1 MNADVHSTGVY
12 TMVSIQRKCVF
23 ILLCMVAA
31 TAMSCTHMATEGSS
45 LGIVATSEAF
55 KWFDGE
61 FENTPYFLKDKP
73 VSVAVLP
80 FEFSGSKA
88 YSIENKDENPADIVR
103 RGFYNHVSSLPF
115 RDLELFSTDRQ
126 LKNSGL
132 TDFTKINQLIREN
145 PRKLKSIL
153 GVDAVISG
161 QVTHF
166 DRIFLG
172 IYSQVA
178 VGCEVKMWD
187 LDSGN
192 LLWRAKHVSR
202 AHAGGLS
209 INPIG
214 LAMATVASV
223 WNLRKTEMLSQT
235 DELFREVVSTID
247 VPQSA
252 LALQSPPPRI
262 DLFATMNVTKA
273 FTLGEKVA
281 FRMIGDLN
289 CAAYVDLGDFKS
301 AIQLMPVSAEMK
313 RALQAEVLEVIK
325 KNYKDTGHEL
335 TPEIIEAVR
344 QELGSREVYQGS
356 YTVEPQEE
364 AYGLLAK
371 GYLLNSAGVQKTAL
385 DVVHTIDIDS
395 RPPQAVAGLTTASL
409 DGKLMVRWSPN
420 NENDLAGYEVWSSPT
435 PLSGY
440 SLSVK
445 SEKNEALVQGL
456 ENFSKIYIQV
466 RAVDKAANQ
475 GRFGRYGEAVPL
487 PEPGLLDLP
496 QPGPVL
502 GGPIN
507 EKILLLAE
515 KSPYTVYSDLSVTF
529 AGAVYLAPGVTLVFA
544 PDTALVVDGGD
555 LFAYGNSEKPIQ
567 FSSQSQS
574 RQPGSWRG
582 VVLNGAG
589 RSDLRHVIIEG
600 AVVGLTVRDSA
611 PSITA
616 ATVRG
621 CSQAGLHLK
630 DRAKPNIV
638 CSYFKDNEG
647 QGGIVI
653 EGEGIAPMIRN
664 NVFEGNLPFQVQ
676 SYTPLKMNLS
686 ENFWGLADPQPEW
699 FLGDIVWQPALS
711 APPGNCAERQ
721 R

>member
-1 MNADVHSTGVY
+1 MKADIHSTGVNA
-12 TMVSIQRKCVF
+12 MLSIPNRYCF
-23 ILLCMVAA
+23 ILLLMTVAMVMNCAHV
-31 TAMSCTHMATEGSS
+31 STEGDS
-45 LGIVATSEAF
+45 LGIIATSEAF

-61 FENTPYFLKDKP
+61 FENTPYFLKHKP

-80 FEFSGSKA
+80 FELSDSKG
-88 YSIENKDENPADIVR
+88 YSIDNRDENPADIVR
-103 RGFYNHVSSLPF
+103 RGLYNHVSSLPF

-126 LKNSGL
+126 LKNAGF
-132 TDFTKINQLIREN
+132 TDFTKINRLISEN

-187 LDSGN
+187 LDSGR

-209 INPIG
+209 ISPIG
-214 LAMATVASV
+214 LAMATVASL

-247 VPQSA
+247 VPRSA
-252 LALQSPPPRI
+252 MALQSPPPRI
-262 DLFATMNVTKA
+262 DLFATMNSGKA

-281 FRMIGDLN
+281 FRLIGDPDGV
-289 CAAYVDLGDFKS
+289 AYVDLGDFKS
-301 AIQLMPVSAEMK
+301 AIGLTPVSTEMK
-313 RALQAEVLEVIK
+313 RALQTEVLEVIK
-325 KNYKDTGHEL
+325 KNYKDTGYEL
-335 TPEIIEAVR
+335 TPEVIEAVR
-344 QELGSREVYQGS
+344 QELGSREVYEGS

-371 GYLLNSAGVQKTAL
+371 GYLVNSAGVQKTAL
-385 DVVHTIDIDS
+385 DVVHTIDVDS
-395 RPPQAVAGLTTASL
+395 RPPQVVAGLTTASL
-409 DGKLMVRWSPN
+409 DSKIMVRWHPN
-420 NENDLAGYEVWSSPT
+420 NENDLAGYEVWSSTT

-440 SLSVK
+440 SLSAK
-445 SEKNEALVQGL
+445 SEKNEALVQNL
-456 ENFSKIYIQV
+456 ANFSKIYFQV
-466 RAVDKAANQ
+466 RAVDKAVNQ
-475 GRFGRYGEAVPL
+475 GPFGKYVEAVPL
-487 PEPGLLDLP
+487 PEPDLFNLP

-502 GGPIN
+502 GGPVN

-515 KSPYTVYSDLSVTF
+515 KSPYTVYSDLSVNPK
-529 AGAVYLAPGVTLVFA
+529 GAVYIAPGVTLVFA
-544 PDTALVVDGGD
+544 PDTAMVVAGGD
-555 LFAYGNSEKPIQ
+555 LFAYGNGEKPIQ
-567 FSSQSQS
+567 FSSQPQS
-574 RQPGSWRG
+574 KQPGSWRG
-582 VVLNGAG
+582 VVLDGA
-589 RSDLRHVIIEG
+589 RRTDLRHVTIEG

-616 ATVRG
+616 VTVRG
-621 CSQAGLHLK
+621 CSQAGLYLK

-638 CSYFKDNEG
+638 CSFFKNNDG
-647 QGGIVI
+647 QGGVVI
-653 EGEGIAPMIRN
+653 EGEGVSPMIRN

-686 ENFWGLADPQPEW
+686 ENFWGLSEPRAEL

-711 APPGNCAERQ
+711 TPPESCTKKQ
-721 R
+721 